1 VAEDVPAEVLEWL
14 RRAPELARLCS
25 QNGWIDNDTLAA
37 EVVERRPDGTLVVAV
52 TFEEVVVEAAG
63 CVGTRVPC
71 YGRVH
76 VRLMPDGTL
85 SGCEIC
91 D

>member
-1 VAEDVPAEVLEWL
+1 MADRVPPSVLACL

-76 VRLMPDGTL
+76 ARLDASGRLRQATL
-85 SGCEIC
+85 VE
-91 D
+91 